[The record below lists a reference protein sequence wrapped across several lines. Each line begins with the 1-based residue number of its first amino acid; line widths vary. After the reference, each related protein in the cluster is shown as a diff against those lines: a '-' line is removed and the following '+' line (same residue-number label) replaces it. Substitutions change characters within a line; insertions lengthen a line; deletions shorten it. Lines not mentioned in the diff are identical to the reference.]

1 VLLGHLVAMAA
12 TQTDAGATLAQSFL
26 LAAWA
31 RDDEGTDANDKRIG
45 TLTAHR
51 LRLEQ
56 AHRDHA
62 MHALTLDALP
72 HGMAVGVCGWLHEQR
87 EKSRQYGDILL
98 RRLLQGLDDPASHVR
113 EKVIKAL
120 GGVLDCDVSLLG
132 NAHVEAAV
140 QVSVRVRAY
149 SVVVVPWFRRLTSL
163 PWLSGEEATHTT
175 GSLCETRDLEGFQ
188 FRASGVRGFRVHRS
202 ANRERRGL
210 EDGASR
216 LPEPYFLGLA
226 PKLDA

>member
-31 RDDEGTDANDKRIG
+31 KDDAGTTDGNVKRIG
-45 TLTAHR
+45 TLAAHR
-51 LRLEQ
+51 LRLEE
-56 AHRDHA
+56 AHRDHTT
-62 MHALTLDALP
+62 HALTLDALP

-120 GGVLDCDVSLLG
+120 GGVLDCDVTLLG

-140 QVSVRVRAY
+140 QVGVVGRAAY
-149 SVVVVPWFRRLTSL
+149 SVVVVR
-163 PWLSGEEATHTT
+163 
-175 GSLCETRDLEGFQ
+175 
-188 FRASGVRGFRVHRS
+188 
-202 ANRERRGL
+202 
-210 EDGASR
+210 
-216 LPEPYFLGLA
+216 
-226 PKLDA
+226 

>member
-1 VLLGHLVAMAA
+1 MPVSRYAKLEAFVTNRSLFAKLG
-12 TQTDAGATLAQSFL
+12 G
-26 LAAWA
+26 
-31 RDDEGTDANDKRIG
+31 RDVYSM
-45 TLTAHR
+45 
-51 LRLEQ
+51 LRLEE
-56 AHRDHA
+56 AHRDHTTY
-62 MHALTLDALP
+62 ALTLDALP

-120 GGVLDCDVSLLG
+120 GGVLDCDVTLLG

-175 GSLCETRDLEGFQ
+175 EEEENKKKKKGKQNTTEDKYTISNE
-188 FRASGVRGFRVHRS
+188 HRE
-202 ANRERRGL
+202 N
-210 EDGASR
+210 
-216 LPEPYFLGLA
+216 
-226 PKLDA
+226 